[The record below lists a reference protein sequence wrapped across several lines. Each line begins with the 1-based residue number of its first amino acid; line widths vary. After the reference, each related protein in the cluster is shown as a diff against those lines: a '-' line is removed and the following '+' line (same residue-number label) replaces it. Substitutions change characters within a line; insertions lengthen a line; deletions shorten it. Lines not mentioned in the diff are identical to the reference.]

1 MGPLIHRCF
10 FNSKYYR
17 TTPSTINCPAIDDFQ
32 GLKTSAEEIIADVVE
47 TARELE
53 VKP

>member
-1 MGPLIHRCF
+1 MSKLTGVSKKLI
-10 FNSKYYR
+10 
-17 TTPSTINCPAIDDFQ
+17 PAIDDFQ